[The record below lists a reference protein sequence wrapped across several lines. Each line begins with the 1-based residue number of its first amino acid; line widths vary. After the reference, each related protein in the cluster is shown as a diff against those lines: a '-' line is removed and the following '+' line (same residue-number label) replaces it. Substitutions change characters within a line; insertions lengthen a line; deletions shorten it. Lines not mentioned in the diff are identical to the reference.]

1 MTHDIPSPTDTKRDT
16 DGRIVK
22 ATIGKDFSNKSATV
36 WLIACDGSSHAK
48 IALEKSLA
56 LLNVTPNSTLIQLVN
71 VQSWMS
77 KEAAEHELLAR
88 GWHASETMRALLD
101 KHALN
106 WNLHVIMG
114 DDIADALLAIAEEL
128 ACDGVIVGSK
138 GLGATESILLGSVAT
153 QIVHRS
159 QLPVLVVH

>member
-1 MTHDIPSPTDTKRDT
+1 MTHDIPSPTNTTRDS

-22 ATIGKDFSNKSATV
+22 ATIGKDLSNKSATV
-36 WLIACDGSSHAK
+36 WLIACDGSTHAK

-56 LLNVTPNSTLIQLVN
+56 LLNVTSNSTIIQLVN

-88 GWHASETMRALLD
+88 GWQASETMRELLD

-106 WNLHVIMG
+106 WNLHVLMA
-114 DDIADALLAIAEEL
+114 DDIASALLTIAKDL
-128 ACDGVIVGSK
+128 ACDGLIVGSK
-138 GLGATESILLGSVAT
+138 GLGAAESLLLGSVAT